1 MQLTSVILIATGLV
15 TLLGLGTF
23 AATSL
28 HEGERRAAGLALGL
42 AVALSLILFLSALLP
57 ASARLVV
64 LSLLALVAAVGAVSF
79 ALPIGRVERG
89 HDVPQKRVDERD
101 IMFARARLE
110 PGSPSY
116 DAYYALRPENRAG
129 DDRTRSLP
137 GLLSHDA
144 SEANPPVFAA
154 TRATFAMIETL
165 RDAVDGP
172 VASVP
177 QDWGAGAMTGYIKG
191 LTRFWGAHSVGIAEL
206 KPYHIY
212 SHIGR
217 GRGEYGAPI
226 TLDHR
231 YAIAFAVEMDRALV
245 TTAPAAP
252 TLLESARQY
261 ANAAQI
267 GIQLA
272 NLIRS
277 QGYPARAHI
286 DGNYRVIA
294 PLVARD
300 AGLGEIGRMGL
311 LMTPA
316 LGPRVRLGVVTTNL
330 PLIPDPPTDDTSVL
344 DFCQACHKC
353 AEGCPVRAIP
363 FGDRQEIDGALR
375 WRIKDDVCF
384 RYWNVTGTD
393 CARCLAL
400 CPYSYPD
407 NPVHNLVRWAVRR
420 SGAARR
426 AVLWLDRVFYGP
438 DLAPRTA
445 PSWIPPQPPGDPHG
459 GPEGAKHGTE

>member
-1 MQLTSVILIATGLV
+1 MELTSATLIAIGLV

-28 HEGERRAAGLALGL
+28 HEGQQRAARVSLGL
-42 AVALSLILFLSALLP
+42 AIALSLVFFLSALLP
-57 ASARLVV
+57 APARLVV
-64 LSLLALVAAVGAVSF
+64 LSLLALAAVVGAVLF
-79 ALPIGRVERG
+79 VLPIGRVERG
-89 HDVPQKRVDERD
+89 NDVPHKRFDERD
-101 IMFARARLE
+101 IMFARVRLE
-110 PGSPSY
+110 PGSPNY
-116 DAYYALRPENRAG
+116 DAYYALRPGSKAS
-129 DDRTRSLP
+129 DDKTRSLP

-144 SEANPPVFAA
+144 SQANPPVFAA
-154 TRATFAMIETL
+154 TRASFAMIETL

-172 VASVP
+172 VAP
-177 QDWGAGAMTGYIKG
+177 QPQEWGVNAMTGYVKG
-191 LTRFWGAHSVGIAEL
+191 LTRYWGAHSVGIAEL
-206 KPYHIY
+206 KPYHVY

-217 GRGEYGAPI
+217 GRGEYGAPV

-231 YAIAFAVEMDRALV
+231 YAIAFAVEMNHAMV
-245 TTAPAAP
+245 GTAPAAP

-267 GIQLA
+267 AIQLA
-272 NLIRS
+272 NFIRS

-316 LGPRVRLGVVTTNL
+316 LGPRVRLGVVTTDV

-353 AEGCPVRAIP
+353 AETCPVRAIP
-363 FGDRQEIDGALR
+363 FGDREEIEGALR
-375 WRIKDDVCF
+375 WRIKEDICF

-393 CARCLAL
+393 CARCMAL
-400 CPYSYPD
+400 CPYAYPD
-407 NPVHNLVRWAVRR
+407 SPVHNLVRWAVRR

-426 AVLWLDRVFYGP
+426 AVLWLDRGFYGP
-438 DLAPRTA
+438 DPAPRTA
-445 PSWIPPQPPGDPHG
+445 PSWIPPQPPGDSHG
-459 GPEGAKHGTE
+459 GPEGAKHGTQ